1 MSIEHK
7 VIGNSKNFTLAIGK
21 YAFTPCEYI
30 PKNYLEWL
38 LESMA
43 SEQDK
48 EIISEYLSD
57 NKSK

>member
-7 VIGNSKNFTLAIGK
+7 VIGNSKKFTLAIGK

-30 PKNYLEWL
+30 PKDYLQWL

-48 EIISEYLSD
+48 EIILKYLV
-57 NKSK
+57 NQKNE